1 MSYSYHYWQH
11 AYNLNILASI
21 AATQLTFKGPIHGGG
36 AQGTISHFMWG
47 LASRLGFL
55 TLPDKPGHRDSFGA
69 PFGRSEGVKL
79 FFSVV
84 VSFVNPFFSFFEKEL
99 SAFVP
104 RENEIS
110 MKKGEAGNFVPS
122 EFLLW
127 RLQGKGEES
136 GLRRVQAKMRKE
148 KEFLPRISPIVSQWI
163 NIYRAGS
170 SETSHNGH
178 SFKTKPSSRHI

>member
-1 MSYSYHYWQH
+1 M
-11 AYNLNILASI
+11 
-21 AATQLTFKGPIHGGG
+21 
-36 AQGTISHFMWG
+36 
-47 LASRLGFL
+47 
-55 TLPDKPGHRDSFGA
+55 PDKPGHRDSFGAVHHDRVGTENDLGWGA

-79 FFSVV
+79 FFGVV
-84 VSFVNPFFSFFEKEL
+84 VLFVNPFFSFFEKEL

-148 KEFLPRISPIVSQWI
+148 KEFLPRISPIVSQ
-163 NIYRAGS
+163 
-170 SETSHNGH
+170 
-178 SFKTKPSSRHI
+178 

>member
-1 MSYSYHYWQH
+1 MGEEPREQSVTSCEGWPADWVSSHCQTNQDTGTALEQFIMTELGQRMTW
-11 AYNLNILASI
+11 
-21 AATQLTFKGPIHGGG
+21 GG
-36 AQGTISHFMWG
+36 
-47 LASRLGFL
+47 
-55 TLPDKPGHRDSFGA
+55 GA

-79 FFSVV
+79 FFGVV
-84 VSFVNPFFSFFEKEL
+84 VLFVNPFFSFFEKEL

-148 KEFLPRISPIVSQWI
+148 KEFLPRISPIVSQ
-163 NIYRAGS
+163 
-170 SETSHNGH
+170 
-178 SFKTKPSSRHI
+178 